1 MNNNDI
7 AILIPAYNPTID
19 LIEIVDN
26 LVKRDFKVIVVND
39 GSNNESIDI
48 FNKLNKNIILL
59 KHEQNM
65 GKGQALK
72 TGFEYI
78 INNISCIG
86 VITVDADGQ
95 HILKDIIKVV
105 ENLSGNE
112 NSIILGSRLDTDK
125 MLFRSKL
132 GNCLTRI
139 VFKFATKTDVF
150 DTQTGL
156 RGIPFKYLKDLL
168 TIEGQRYE
176 YEINM
181 LLYCTQNSF
190 KIKEIP
196 IETIYLNNNKS
207 SSFNVIKDSFKIYKC
222 ILKNS
227 NCFTGILY
235 TLSAIISFFIDFLLL
250 ITIYKCVKSSFSE
263 DISLLISVVFARAV
277 SSLFNFLFN
286 RNIVF
291 RDKSNI
297 LISFIK
303 YYLLVIF
310 VLIVNYILLDILAVK
325 FSFNLKLSKLLV
337 ELIIFIN
344 NYIIQKLF
352 IFKNRKHI

>member
-1 MNNNDI
+1 MNNKDI

-39 GSNNESIDI
+39 GSNNDSIDI

-86 VITVDADGQ
+86 LITVDADGQ
-95 HILKDIIKVV
+95 HILKDIIKVA

-181 LLYCTQNSF
+181 LLYCTQNSI

-222 ILKNS
+222 IYN
-227 NCFTGILY
+227 TY
-235 TLSAIISFFIDFLLL
+235 
-250 ITIYKCVKSSFSE
+250 
-263 DISLLISVVFARAV
+263 
-277 SSLFNFLFN
+277 
-286 RNIVF
+286 
-291 RDKSNI
+291 
-297 LISFIK
+297 
-303 YYLLVIF
+303 
-310 VLIVNYILLDILAVK
+310 
-325 FSFNLKLSKLLV
+325 
-337 ELIIFIN
+337 
-344 NYIIQKLF
+344 
-352 IFKNRKHI
+352 